1 MRNRPTVKLEIDGEN
16 YGKASFKSENEEI
29 VVVDELGL
37 VTAKKEG
44 ETKVI
49 VTDESGQVS
58 EECKIKV
65 DTETVDMLNNIIK
78 KSKMRLFCRL
88 KFCEIGAFLYI
99 FI

>member
-1 MRNRPTVKLEIDGEN
+1 MRKNKFYAVSLVLSDRRNLEIS
-16 YGKASFKSENEEI
+16 GK
-29 VVVDELGL
+29 
-37 VTAKKEG
+37 TAAERVA
-44 ETKVI
+44 EKVR
-49 VTDESGQVS
+49 G
-58 EECKIKV
+58 K